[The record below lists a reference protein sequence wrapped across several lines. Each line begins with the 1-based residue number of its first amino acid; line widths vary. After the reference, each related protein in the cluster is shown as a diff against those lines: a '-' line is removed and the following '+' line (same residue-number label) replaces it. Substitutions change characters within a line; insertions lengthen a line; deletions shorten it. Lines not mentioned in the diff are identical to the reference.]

1 MVNAAGGGGGGG
13 GTPFEG
19 MSHEQML
26 AWLDQASSFHV
37 RDAGDRLA
45 RAAGEIRNIALQLK
59 FRPERVEWQ
68 GEGFEAFVE
77 WGASLSGATYRLAD
91 YSDEASKWL
100 KEAATSIAAAQ
111 SGIPRYT
118 SKGSA
123 QESLDA
129 AKAYRNDPDSRLVQ
143 EKAEAALAAS
153 QESQRLEAAAEMR
166 KLSQSYQQ
174 SSSQM
179 AKQEVP
185 TFQPPPEQFVP
196 RDDGIGGA
204 QGTDVARST
213 AGGSG
218 SEASYGSPVPS
229 SGAPS
234 NQASAVRG
242 DVVPPGGYVRPE
254 GASVAPSSPVSL
266 GIDSV
271 AAPAQSAPSAPTV
284 SPTPPSSGRSDVTAL
299 PPVTGA
305 PPVMG
310 GGSVK
315 SQGGGPGG
323 LRPGIGGGR
332 GPVAPVTGQQ
342 VGGTGPVGPAGRVS
356 REGVVGGRPVPPAQS
371 GRAATGLPR
380 GMVVGT
386 ESGVHGRPPM
396 AHGAGGPTGGGV
408 GAGQS
413 GVVGGRRLAGE
424 PGGIVG
430 GRPAQP
436 GVAAG
441 RPFTPGGSGLVRGR
455 GASGVSGGGAG
466 QSAGV
471 RGGMMPPASSSRAGS
486 RRDDADRQRPDYLTE
501 DEETWQQNQRRVAP
515 PVID

>member
-1 MVNAAGGGGGGG
+1 
-13 GTPFEG
+13 

-185 TFQPPPEQFVP
+185 TFQPPPDRFVP
-196 RDDGIGGA
+196 DSDQGIDWGSEGLSRSGGA
-204 QGTDVARST
+204 GAY
-213 AGGSG
+213 GGSG
-218 SEASYGSPVPS
+218 GGSHAQPS
-229 SGAPS
+229 SGSTPVTS
-234 NQASAVRG
+234 GASSPEITSAS
-242 DVVPPGGYVRPE
+242 DYVRPE
-254 GASVAPSSPVSL
+254 VSSTASSPSPVSL

-271 AAPAQSAPSAPTV
+271 AVPQQSAPSAPAV
-284 SPTPPSSGRSDVTAL
+284 SPTPPVTGRSDVTA
-299 PPVTGA
+299 PPLVAGA
-305 PPVMG
+305 PPVVG

-315 SQGGGPGG
+315 SQGGGAGG
-323 LRPGIGGGR
+323 LRPGVGGGR

-342 VGGTGPVGPAGRVS
+342 VGGTGSAGPGGRVS

-371 GRAATGLPR
+371 GRGATGLPR
-380 GMVVGT
+380 GTVIGA
-386 ESGVHGRPPM
+386 ESGVHGGRPPM
-396 AHGAGGPTGGGV
+396 AHGGGGAAGGGT

-424 PGGIVG
+424 TGGVVG

-441 RPFTPGGSGLVRGR
+441 RPFTPGGSGLVRGG
-455 GASGVSGGGAG
+455 GAGGVSGGGVG
-466 QSAGV
+466 QSAGM

-486 RRDDADRQRPDYLTE
+486 RREDANGQRPDYLTE

>member
-1 MVNAAGGGGGGG
+1 MVNAAAGGGGGGG
-13 GTPFEG
+13 GTSFEG

-26 AWLDQASSFHV
+26 AWVDEASSFHV

-45 RAAGEIRNIALQLK
+45 KAAGEIRQIALQLK

-77 WGASLSGATYRLAD
+77 WAASLSSATFRLAD

-100 KEAATSIAAAQ
+100 REAAVSISAAQ

-118 SKGSA
+118 SEESA
-123 QESLDA
+123 QANLDA
-129 AKAYRNDPDSRLVQ
+129 ARAHRNDPDARVVA
-143 EKAEAALAAS
+143 EKAEAALAVS
-153 QESQRLEAAAEMR
+153 REQQRLEAAAEMR
-166 KLSQSYQQ
+166 KLSQSYEQ

-179 AKQEVP
+179 ARQEVP
-185 TFQPPPEQFVP
+185 TFQPPPSQFVP
-196 RDDGIGGA
+196 SDGGRRGDQHQDLSDGA
-204 QGTDVARST
+204 SG

-218 SEASYGSPVPS
+218 RGAHMQATIGGSPPASVS
-229 SGAPS
+229 SHH
-234 NQASAVRG
+234 G
-242 DVVPPGGYVRPE
+242 DVTEPPVARARPE
-254 GASVAPSSPVSL
+254 VSTVASSPVSM
-266 GIDSV
+266 GIDSAV
-271 AAPAQSAPSAPTV
+271 PTQTAPSAPTV
-284 SPTPPSSGRSDVTAL
+284 TPVTPSMGRADVAV

-305 PPVMG
+305 PPVVG
-310 GGSVK
+310 GGTGKV
-315 SQGGGPGG
+315 QGGGAGGSRPGG
-323 LRPGIGGGR
+323 GGGR
-332 GPVAPVTGQQ
+332 GPVSPVTGQQ
-342 VGGTGPVGPAGRVS
+342 VGGSGSAGPAGRVA

-380 GMVVGT
+380 GMVVGA

-396 AHGAGGPTGGGV
+396 AHGVGGAVGGGV

-424 PGGIVG
+424 SGGVVG

-441 RPFTPGGSGLVRGR
+441 RPFTPGGSGLVRGSGPG
-455 GASGVSGGGAG
+455 GASGGGVG
-466 QSAGV
+466 QSAGM
-471 RGGMMPPASSSRAGS
+471 RGGMMPPASSPRSGS
-486 RRDDADRQRPDYLTE
+486 RREDANGRRPDYLTE
-501 DEETWQQNQRRVAP
+501 DEETWQQGQRRVAP